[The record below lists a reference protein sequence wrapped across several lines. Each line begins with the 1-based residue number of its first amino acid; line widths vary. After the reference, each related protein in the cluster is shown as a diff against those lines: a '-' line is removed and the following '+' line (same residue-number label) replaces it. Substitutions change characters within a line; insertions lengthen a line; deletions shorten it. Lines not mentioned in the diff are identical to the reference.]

1 MNKIGVFTSGGDAPG
16 MNACIRAVV
25 RTAIYNKVEIS
36 GIQYGYHG
44 MINNM
49 FIPMDSK
56 SVANIIQRGGTILKT
71 ARCEEFFT
79 KEGRKLAYDNLVK
92 HNIEGLVCIGGN
104 GSYTG
109 AKIFYEE
116 FGIPSIGLPGTI
128 DNDLYGTDFTIGYDT
143 AINTALQAIDKIR
156 DTADSHDRVFLV
168 EVMGRDSGF
177 IAVDVGIG
185 GGAEGIIIPEDNND
199 IEKLFQYFDRKGRR
213 HKSFSI
219 IVVAEGDKEGGAIEL
234 AKRLN
239 NKFPELKIRSTI
251 LGHIQR
257 GGSPT
262 ARDRVRASILGSA
275 AVEALLGGRMNE
287 TIGIINNEVNFTSY
301 QDAIYLKK
309 EISTDL
315 LRLAEILA
323 M

>member
-1 MNKIGVFTSGGDAPG
+1 MKKIAVFTSGGDAPG

-25 RTAIYNKVEIS
+25 RTAIYNNIDIY
-36 GIQYGYHG
+36 GIMYGYHG
-44 MINNM
+44 MINDM
-49 FIPMDSK
+49 FNPLNSV

-71 ARCEEFFT
+71 ARSEEFRT
-79 KEGRKLAYDNLVK
+79 KEGRRSAYENVLK
-92 HNIEGLVCIGGN
+92 HGIEGLVCIGGN
-104 GSYTG
+104 GTYTG

-116 FGIPSIGLPGTI
+116 YGIPSIGLPGTI

-185 GGAEGIIIPEDNND
+185 GGAEGILIPEDHMD
-199 IEKLFQYFDRKGRR
+199 MTKLMNYFDRKGKRQ
-213 HKSFSI
+213 KSFSI
-219 IVVAEGDKEGGAIEL
+219 IVVAEGDQEGGAIGLSQKLSE
-234 AKRLN
+234 KY
-239 NKFPELKIRSTI
+239 PHLKIRATI
-251 LGHIQR
+251 LGHVQR

-275 AVEALLGGRMNE
+275 AVEALLAGRKNQ
-287 TIGIINNEVNFTSY
+287 TIGIVNNEVNYTSY
-301 QDAIYLKK
+301 EDAIYKKK

-315 LRLAEILA
+315 LKLAEILS